1 MIALFLARYGLKKK
15 ICGLYCSRQALIYVP
30 KVTSAKS
37 FAPNY
42 KVPCCLD
49 QGSSVTKRKRQEN
62 KQGNKTKQKTETM
75 DASSI
80 FLGALI

>member
-49 QGSSVTKRKRQEN
+49 QGSSVKKRKRHEN
-62 KQGNKTKQKTETM
+62 KKRKENKTKNRNYGRLKY
-75 DASSI
+75 
-80 FLGALI
+80 FFWVH